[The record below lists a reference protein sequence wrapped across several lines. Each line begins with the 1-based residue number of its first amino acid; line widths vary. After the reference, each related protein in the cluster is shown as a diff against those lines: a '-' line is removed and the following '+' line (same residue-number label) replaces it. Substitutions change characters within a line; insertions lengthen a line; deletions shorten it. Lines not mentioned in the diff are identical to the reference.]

1 MFQYIPHSD
10 IDFQRYN
17 DCVANSL
24 EPIVYVESW
33 FLDIVTQKD
42 WDILVY
48 NNYEA
53 VMPIPYARMKR
64 SFWKKSLAQPYFA
77 QQLGVI
83 SKVPIAKEVHLEF
96 LNELKKLKPLVYH
109 LNYLQTSI
117 LSDLGLRTRKNYV
130 LDLNKSYEELYY
142 GFSTSKRQGVKKGK
156 QNSLKV
162 SNITIDEFVSFQAK
176 HMPLKESAQ
185 ILKKKKQLFE
195 YCLNRD
201 LGEIYAVKKEKE
213 VVSVAFFTKY
223 RNKFYYSQSAASE
236 MGRKLFATDFI
247 LNYIIEKHAK
257 TPTILDFEGSEI
269 PGIGK
274 FMERFGAENH
284 PYIVV
289 STKQ

>member
-1 MFQYIPHSD
+1 MLQYIPHSE

-17 DCVANSL
+17 DCVSNSL
-24 EPIVYVESW
+24 EPIVYAESW

-42 WDILVY
+42 WGVLVY

-64 SFWKKSLAQPYFA
+64 SFWKKSLVQPYFA

-83 SKVPIAKEVHLEF
+83 SKVPIAKDIHLEF
-96 LNELKKLKPLVYH
+96 LKELKNLKPLVYH
-109 LNYLQTSI
+109 LNHLQTSE
-117 LSDLGLRTRKNYV
+117 LSDLELKTRKNYV

-156 QNSLKV
+156 QNNLKV
-162 SNITIDEFVSFQAK
+162 SDIAIDDFISFQAK

-185 ILKKKKQLFE
+185 IHKKKKQLFE
-195 YCLNRD
+195 YCLNHD
-201 LGEIYAVKKEKE
+201 LGEIYSVKNEEE

-223 RNKFYYSQSAASE
+223 RNRFYYSQSAASE

-269 PGIGK
+269 PGVGK
-274 FMERFGAENH
+274 FMERFGAKNQ
-284 PYIVV
+284 PYMVV
-289 STKQ
+289 ST

>member
-1 MFQYIPHSD
+1 MLQYIPHSD
-10 IDFQRYN
+10 IDLQRYN
-17 DCVANSL
+17 DCVSNSL
-24 EPIVYVESW
+24 EPIVYAESW

-42 WDILVY
+42 WGILVY

-53 VMPIPYARMKR
+53 VMPIPYTRMKR
-64 SFWKKSLAQPYFA
+64 SFWKKSLVQPYFA
-77 QQLGVI
+77 QQLGLI
-83 SKVPIAKEVHLEF
+83 SKVPIAKEIHLEF
-96 LNELKKLKPLVYH
+96 LNELKKLEPLVYH
-109 LNYLQTSI
+109 LNHLQTSI
-117 LSDLGLRTRKNYV
+117 LSNLGLKTRKNYV
-130 LDLNKSYEELYY
+130 LDLNKPYEELYY

-156 QNSLKV
+156 QNNLKV
-162 SNITIDEFVSFQAK
+162 SNIAVDEFISFQAK

-195 YCLNRD
+195 YCLKHD
-201 LGEIYAVKKEKE
+201 LGEIYAVKKEEE
-213 VVSVAFFTKY
+213 VISVAFFTKY
-223 RNKFYYSQSAASE
+223 RNRFYYSQSAASE

-247 LNYIIEKHAK
+247 LNYIIEKHAN

-269 PGIGK
+269 TGVGK